1 MSGSLLAEAVEE
13 THLFTTKFIFSLSKV
28 GTKGRAEG
36 FSGRD
41 NSSAARLKFLHLS
54 EEDKSSLL
62 LSVALEKSL

>member
-41 NSSAARLKFLHLS
+41 NSSARLKFLHLS